1 MRKDE
6 GLKLE
11 LEGEAEAGASETELP
26 AGELHMTSWN
36 VCKYR
41 TSPRIPRC
49 FVKKAFAPPPKSYPM
64 TLLLTAV
71 WLSDTRS
78 RTRPT
83 PLTMYS
89 WMRPGFPRTSRLD
102 MAENTEVSAPSPAPK
117 KSLV

>member
-1 MRKDE
+1 
-6 GLKLE
+6 
-11 LEGEAEAGASETELP
+11 
-26 AGELHMTSWN
+26 MTSWN

-83 PLTMYS
+83 PLTIAVVV
-89 WMRPGFPRTSRLD
+89 GAAERLD
-102 MAENTEVSAPSPAPK
+102 MLGEHLHQPAAADRLGIPRTTLHSLMK
-117 KSLV
+117 KLGISRSDL